1 MAEAQPDDPVARA
14 KAIALKLTATTAP
27 PTEGVTAEAIQMPA
41 VQTYPGQGTVPAPS
55 NVPLPA
61 PAPASESGKS
71 SKSINR
77 VVFFDVIVSLRSIQ
91 LMGP

>member
-1 MAEAQPDDPVARA
+1 MAEAHPDDPVARA

-27 PTEGVTAEAIQMPA
+27 PTEGLMAEGIQTPA
-41 VQTYPGQGTVPAPS
+41 AQTYPGQATIPLPS
-55 NVPLPA
+55 NVALPA

-71 SKSINR
+71 SKSTNR
-77 VVFFDVIVSLRSIQ
+77 FVFFDVIVSLRSIH